1 MSIIASLIFG
11 KKLTDINA
19 QPKIFPASFYDQ
31 IKESKFL
38 PNDFSLDLFLLAQAK
53 INNFKIETCMV
64 NFKKRMHG
72 HAKGGGGSL
81 ANRLKL
87 IRRTINYINRIAI
100 NLKRDNYL

>member
-1 MSIIASLIFG
+1 
-11 KKLTDINA
+11 
-19 QPKIFPASFYDQ
+19 
-31 IKESKFL
+31 
-38 PNDFSLDLFLLAQAK
+38 
-53 INNFKIETCMV
+53 MV

>member
-1 MSIIASLIFG
+1 MQKSS
-11 KKLTDINA
+11 
-19 QPKIFPASFYDQ
+19 S
-31 IKESKFL
+31 KEITRTR
-38 PNDFSLDLFLLAQAK
+38 K